1 MVTMQK
7 PADVKSAEEFQS
19 EVIDYGA
26 GPVVVDFWSH
36 TCPHCTKLNPEF
48 ATAAG
53 ELDGAVKFLKV
64 AAQDH
69 MDVFREYGVRGTPT
83 LVLFENGKEKARV
96 AGFKTAPE
104 IVAWLQQSI

>member
-1 MVTMQK
+1 MQK
-7 PADVKSAEEFQS
+7 PTDVKSAEEFQR
-19 EVIDYGA
+19 EVIDYDA
-26 GPVVVDFWSH
+26 GPVVLDFWSH

-48 ATAAG
+48 ETAAG

-83 LVLFENGKEKARV
+83 LVLFENGAEKARV

-104 IVAWLQQSI
+104 IVEWLQQNI